1 VPIPNPE
8 PGWVWWH
15 APLVGETD
23 VVIAGAICWYWAHFS
38 RVNSGRVVAVRCLQG
53 SDGEA
58 CRWCEATI
66 GRRLCLVVPLL
77 VAGQARLT
85 EWHRPQH
92 AVLRALEESGRVI
105 GRRLRVRRAYA
116 KRNAEIL
123 LDPVGME
130 HVSPEQVLDPSEYVS
145 LLGRAEYERYPPPG
159 SVPCPIPSSK
169 RISPLVVPSDRSDS
183 SAAAAIAARCARME
197 QEERQQ

>member
-58 CRWCEATI
+58 C
-66 GRRLCLVVPLL
+66 
-77 VAGQARLT
+77 LT